1 MTLDKVILRAAEI
14 EAELADLAAL
24 DELDEA
30 QESRYDELTTEVV
43 ELAEK
48 RTKIET
54 RDAARIRVAELAKKP
69 ENVKAAVPQFMRE
82 TETDI
87 DPLASPKSEV
97 RDAALK
103 LLEKEGKRL
112 AARQI
117 DHVDLLI
124 NTSNQNVDGSYVAK
138 RLLITETPAYRS
150 AFLKGVTRTHPR
162 WTEDEAR
169 ALSAFEEL
177 ESRTMSEGTTTAGGF
192 GVPVLIDP
200 SIILTSGA
208 GDAPIIALG
217 RHITITTNAWKGVS
231 SVGAAWS
238 YDLEGIEVSD
248 DSVTLAQPVVTA
260 YMARGFIPYSIEV
273 GDDYPGFAAEM
284 SFVLNQGLLDLMASQ
299 SATGS
304 GTGSPWGIFTA
315 IDAAAGNA
323 SEISVTTAGAVA
335 AVDAMKLWDALPE
348 RFKANATWVA
358 NSNVYSAQRRTSG
371 DNAGLFTVDLSA
383 GGIGQLRGRPT
394 VETDYAP
401 AFTAGTTSNQ
411 NIQIVGD
418 FRHFVV
424 VQRAG
429 MTVELLPLVLGTTS
443 NRPTGERGW
452 FAHTRHGF
460 DSVADNAFRLL
471 KNP

>member
-1 MTLDKVILRAAEI
+1 MTLSQVILRAAEI
-14 EAELADLAAL
+14 ESELAELADL
-24 DELDEA
+24 ETLDEA
-30 QESRYDELTTEVV
+30 QESRYDELAAEVAV
-43 ELAEK
+43 LAEK
-48 RTKIET
+48 RTKIEK
-54 RDAARIRVAELAKKP
+54 RDEARAKVAELAQKP
-69 ENVKAAVPQFMRE
+69 ENVKSVAPQFMRE
-82 TETDI
+82 VETDV
-87 DPLASPKSEV
+87 DPLAASRSEV

-103 LLEKEGKRL
+103 LLEKDGKRL

-117 DHVDLLI
+117 DHVDMLI

-177 ESRTMSEGTTTAGGF
+177 EARTMNEGTTTAGGF

-217 RHITITTNAWKGVS
+217 RHITITNNVWKGVS

-238 YDLEGIEVSD
+238 YDLEGVEVSD
-248 DSVTLAQPVVTA
+248 DSVTLAQPAVTA

-273 GDDYPGFAAEM
+273 GQDYPGFASEM
-284 SFVLNQGLLDLMASQ
+284 SYVLNQGLLDLMASQ

-315 IDAAAGNA
+315 IDATAA
-323 SEISVTTAGAVA
+323 SEVSVTTAGAVG
-335 AVDAMKLWDALPE
+335 AVDALKLWDALPE

-358 NSNVYSAQRRTSG
+358 NTNVFSAQRKTAG
-371 DNAGLFTVDLSA
+371 DNAGAFTVDLSA
-383 GGIGQLRGRPT
+383 GGIRQLVGRPT

-411 NIQIVGD
+411 NVQIVGD

-424 VQRAG
+424 VHRAG

-452 FAHTRHGF
+452 FAYTRHGF